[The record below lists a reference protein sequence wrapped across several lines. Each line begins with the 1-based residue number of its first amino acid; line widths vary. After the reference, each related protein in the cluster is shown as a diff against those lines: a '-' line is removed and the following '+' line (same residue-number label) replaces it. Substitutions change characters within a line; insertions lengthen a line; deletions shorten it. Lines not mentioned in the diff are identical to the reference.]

1 MKIVNFYNFF
11 NYYKV
16 KKQFK
21 QKEQASFMKK
31 LGVRISVMDN
41 KNPVVF
47 LGKSIVEYAK
57 KMKPEIDELF
67 R

>member
-1 MKIVNFYNFF
+1 
-11 NYYKV
+11 
-16 KKQFK
+16 
-21 QKEQASFMKK
+21 MKK